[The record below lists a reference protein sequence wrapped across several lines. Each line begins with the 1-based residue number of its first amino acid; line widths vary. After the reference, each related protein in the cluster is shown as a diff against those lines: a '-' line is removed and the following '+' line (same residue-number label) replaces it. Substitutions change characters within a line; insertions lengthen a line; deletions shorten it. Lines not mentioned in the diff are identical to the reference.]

1 MIEIPLLDALWK
13 KLGALYEIKQYRK
26 IGIVEDIKKAI
37 NILSLSDNDIITKDF
52 HELCEYRKD
61 DCKDN
66 CKYGFSKLQ
75 CCPIV
80 REKFKGLLE
89 KENEV

>member
-1 MIEIPLLDALWK
+1 MC
-13 KLGALYEIKQYRK
+13 ALYEIKQYRK
-26 IGIVEDIKKAI
+26 IGTVEDIKKAI
-37 NILSLSDNDIITKDF
+37 NILSLSDDDIITKDF

-66 CKYGFSKLQ
+66 CEYSFSKVQ

-89 KENEV
+89 EGVWI